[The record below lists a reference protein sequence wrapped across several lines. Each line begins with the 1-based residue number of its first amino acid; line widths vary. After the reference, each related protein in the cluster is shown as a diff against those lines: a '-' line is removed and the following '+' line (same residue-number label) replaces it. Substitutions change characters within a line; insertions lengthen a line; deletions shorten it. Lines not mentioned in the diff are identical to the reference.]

1 MNWIWIPEIFF
12 SIVFI
17 LMALYVMIY
26 KSHLY
31 KSSTSISCGDK
42 LQILIILFIGIYGL
56 VMFILSKIP
65 M

>member
-17 LMALYVMIY
+17 LMALYIMIY

-31 KSSTSISCGDK
+31 KSSASISCGDK